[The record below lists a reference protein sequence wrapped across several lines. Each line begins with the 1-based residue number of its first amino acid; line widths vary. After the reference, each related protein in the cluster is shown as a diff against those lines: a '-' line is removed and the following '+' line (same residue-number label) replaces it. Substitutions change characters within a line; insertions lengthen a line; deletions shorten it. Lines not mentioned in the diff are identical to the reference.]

1 MINEVQ
7 EILINE
13 SEIQEKVKYLAEQ
26 INKDYAGKDIVTYDY
41 PKGQCCFFG

>member
-13 SEIQEKVKYLAEQ
+13 SEIQEKVKYLAEFQ
-26 INKDYAGKDIVTYDY
+26 ATEVRLFPVN
-41 PKGQCCFFG
+41 

>member
-13 SEIQEKVKYLAEQ
+13 SEIQEKVKYLAEH
-26 INKDYAGKDIVTYDY
+26 T
-41 PKGQCCFFG
+41 FLF

>member
-26 INKDYAGKDIVTYDY
+26 INKDYAVRILYL
-41 PKGQCCFFG
+41 